1 MFERNSKKT
10 KENKKNKSDVSVNV
24 ENSLVESRPVRKMVR
39 IIGEVD
45 KPFMILTLVL
55 IGIGVIAVASSSY
68 SYAEANHGESYY
80 FTKNHI
86 MYVLL
91 GIVAMFAASLL
102 DYRVYK
108 KLSKVIYCIAFCL
121 CVAVFIPGL
130 GHTSGGATRWLNLGI
145 KFQPSEILKFA
156 VIVACA
162 KYAADAKEKI
172 KGFKC
177 LGFYVLI
184 LGFSAGILVPQP
196 HLSCIIILCALV
208 FCMMV
213 MGGVRWTYLFT
224 GMGLVG
230 AAGVAVINLLPKL
243 SFLSHASSR
252 LAVWFDPFDPLYF
265 KNDGWQPAQS
275 LFAIASGGI
284 WGVGLGQSNQKDGY
298 IPEPQNDYIFSVICE
313 EMGFIGA
320 VAIMLVFAALIWR
333 GMYIAKRAP
342 TVFSG
347 LLVAG
352 IVCQIGIQTL
362 LNIAVVSNT
371 LPSTGIS
378 LPFLSYGGTSLVIL
392 MAQAGIVLS
401 VSRHSIV
408 EQE

>member
-1 MFERNSKKT
+1 MFDKNSNKT
-10 KENKKNKSDVSVNV
+10 KDIKSKRKALSVNT
-24 ENSLVESRPVRKMVR
+24 ENSLTEARPAQRMVR

-68 SYAEANHGESYY
+68 SYAEANHGDSYY

-86 MYVLL
+86 FYVIL
-91 GIVAMFAASLL
+91 GIAAMFAASLL
-102 DYRVYK
+102 DYRIYK
-108 KLSKVIYCIAFCL
+108 KLSRLIYGIAIIL

-156 VIVACA
+156 VIVVCA

-177 LGFYVLI
+177 LGFYILVL
-184 LGFSAGILVPQP
+184 GCSAGILVPQP

-213 MGGVRWTYLFT
+213 MGGVNWIYLLSAL
-224 GMGLVG
+224 GL
-230 AAGVAVINLLPKL
+230 AGVAGVVLISILPKL
-243 SFLSHASSR
+243 SFLSHAGSR

-275 LFAIASGGI
+275 LFAIASGGV

-313 EMGFIGA
+313 EMGFVGA

-333 GMYIAKRAP
+333 GMYIAKKAP